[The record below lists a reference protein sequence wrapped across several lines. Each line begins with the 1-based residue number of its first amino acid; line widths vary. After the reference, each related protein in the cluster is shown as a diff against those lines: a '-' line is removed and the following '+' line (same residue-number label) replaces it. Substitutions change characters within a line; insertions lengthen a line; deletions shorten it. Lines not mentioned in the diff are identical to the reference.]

1 MEINPIQN
9 ISINEEDI
17 AWAESIL
24 KHKFQFDSQRRA
36 IIKNL
41 NSVDIQAFPGSGKT
55 TVLVAKLAILARKWP
70 FTHAG
75 ICVLSHTNVARE
87 EIEERLGNTEVG
99 KRLLSYPHFVGTFH
113 SFFDTHISLPW
124 LRSKGIKINMIDTML
139 VQKQRWF
146 NIPKNIRSGLECKNM
161 DESICGYKEGVG
173 NLKIG
178 KINPQTDTYKA
189 VLLAIEN
196 SQKQGNFTFDEVLLY
211 AQEALDKSPAV
222 SKSIAVRF
230 PLLFIDEAQDT
241 DSFQWNL
248 IYKAFG
254 FESDSSIYQ
263 GFGDKNQSIYNYANE
278 NSAGTEFPRKD
289 ALFINKSQRFDDRIA
304 TLANSATL
312 STEKMKGSD
321 NNLSERQC
329 PHTIYLFSKE
339 NIEKVI
345 DEFGRLILKTFS
357 DEELM
362 EYRREGCHVIGMVH
376 DKKDETPERQFPKG
390 IYDYWSCY
398 EAQKAN
404 KNRMPQTLIEYF
416 RRGQEEISKTG
427 ETSAQVE
434 WIAKGLRRLINRG
447 RSENYIIATCN
458 PFIAMT
464 RKLSFAKQVKF
475 RNVIVKFMS
484 SDIASEE
491 NWNKLSDDFIE
502 ILSMFDGSSNDKVN
516 SFLGWTNIVEQGENA
531 CQKYLVNQYSC
542 CDSSGRSVNLEFGS
556 IHSVKGRTHLAT
568 LVLETF
574 SKAHN
579 LKSILPYL
587 CNTPPNSAATGQN
600 RIRLKCQYVAMTR
613 ARALLCLAMPVE
625 FVDDKSQKRLKALG
639 WNLKILIE

>member
-1 MEINPIQN
+1 MEINPIHN
-9 ISINEEDI
+9 ISITEEDI

-36 IIKNL
+36 IIQNL
-41 NSVDIQAFPGSGKT
+41 RSVDVQAFPGSGKT
-55 TVLVAKLAILARKWP
+55 TVLVAKLAILAKKWP
-70 FTHAG
+70 FTNAG

-87 EIEERLGNTEVG
+87 EIEGRLGNTEVG
-99 KRLLSYPHFVGTFH
+99 KRLLSYPHFIGTFH

-139 VQKQRWF
+139 VQQQRWA
-146 NIPKNIRSGLECKNM
+146 NIPKNIRSGLECRNI
-161 DESICGYKEGVG
+161 DESICSYKECVG

-178 KINPQTDTYKA
+178 KINPQSNTYKA
-189 VLLAIEN
+189 VISAIEN
-196 SQKQGNFTFDEVLLY
+196 SQNQGNFTFDEVLLY
-211 AQEALDKSPAV
+211 AQEALDKAPSF
-222 SKSIAVRF
+222 SKSISVRF

-241 DSFQWNL
+241 NSFQWNL

-254 FESDSSIYQ
+254 FESGPSIYQ
-263 GFGDKNQSIYNYANE
+263 GFGDKNQAIYSYVNE
-278 NSAGTEFPRKD
+278 NSAGTEFPRED

-304 TLANSATL
+304 ILANSVAL
-312 STEKMKGSD
+312 SNEKMKGFD
-321 NNLSERQC
+321 NNLSDRQY

-345 DEFGRLILKTFS
+345 DEFGKLILETFS

-362 EYRREGCHVIGMVH
+362 EHRKEGCHVIGMVH

-404 KNRMPQTLIEYF
+404 KNRMPQSLIEYF
-416 RRGQEEISKTG
+416 RRGQEEMSKTG
-427 ETSAQVE
+427 ETSSQVE

-458 PFIAMT
+458 PFVAMN
-464 RKLSFAKQVKF
+464 RKLSFAKQVKL
-475 RNVIVKFMS
+475 RNAIGKFMS
-484 SDIASEE
+484 SDVASEE
-491 NWNKLSDDFIE
+491 KWNNLSDDFME
-502 ILSMFDGSSNDKVN
+502 VLSMFEGSRNAQVN
-516 SFLGWTNIVEQGENA
+516 SFLSWRNSVGQEENI
-531 CQKYLVNQYSC
+531 CQKHLPNQYNFS
-542 CDSSGRSVNLEFGS
+542 DSSGRSVNLEFGS

-574 SKAHN
+574 SSAHN

-587 CNTPPNSAATGQN
+587 CNTPPKSTKCQN
-600 RIRLKCQYVAMTR
+600 QNRLKCQYVAMTR
-613 ARALLCLAMPVE
+613 ARALLCLAIPVE
-625 FVDDKSQKRLKALG
+625 FVDDKSQTKLKSLG
-639 WNLKILIE
+639 WNLKILI

>member
-9 ISINEEDI
+9 ISITEEDI

-36 IIKNL
+36 IIQNL
-41 NSVDIQAFPGSGKT
+41 SSVDVQAFPGSGKT

-70 FTHAG
+70 FTHVG

-87 EIEERLGNTEVG
+87 EIEGRLGNTEVG
-99 KRLLSYPHFVGTFH
+99 KRLLSYPHFIGTFH
-113 SFFDTHISLPW
+113 SFFDTHIALPW

-139 VQKQRWF
+139 VQKQRWA
-146 NIPKNIRSGLECKNM
+146 NIPKNIRSGLECKNI
-161 DESICGYKEGVG
+161 DESICSYKECVG

-178 KINPQTDTYKA
+178 KINPQTNTYKA
-189 VLLAIEN
+189 VLSAIEN
-196 SQKQGNFTFDEVLLY
+196 SQNQGNFTFDEVLLY
-211 AQEALDKSPAV
+211 AQEALDKSPSF

-241 DSFQWNL
+241 NSFQWNL

-263 GFGDKNQSIYNYANE
+263 GFGDKNQAIYSYINE

-304 TLANSATL
+304 TLANSVAL
-312 STEKMKGSD
+312 SNEKMKGSD
-321 NNLSERQC
+321 NNLSDRQC
-329 PHTIYLFSKE
+329 PHTIYVFSKE
-339 NIEKVI
+339 NTEKVI
-345 DEFGRLILKTFS
+345 DEFGKLILATFS

-362 EYRREGCHVIGMVH
+362 EHRKEGCHVIGMVH
-376 DKKDETPERQFPKG
+376 DKKDETPDKQFPKG

-404 KNRMPQTLIEYF
+404 KNRMPQSLIEYC
-416 RRGQEEISKTG
+416 RRGQEEMSKTG

-458 PFIAMT
+458 PFTAMN

-475 RNVIVKFMS
+475 RNAIGKLMS

-491 NWNKLSDDFIE
+491 KWNNLLDVFME
-502 ILSMFDGSSNDKVN
+502 ILSMFDGCSNPKVN
-516 SFLGWTNIVEQGENA
+516 SFLGWTNNVGQDENT
-531 CQKYLVNQYSC
+531 CQKHLVNQYSYR
-542 CDSSGRSVNLEFGS
+542 DSSGRSVNLEFGS

-574 SKAHN
+574 SRAHN

-587 CNTPPNSAATGQN
+587 CNTPPKSVTSQN
-600 RIRLKCQYVAMTR
+600 QVRLKCQYVAMTR
-613 ARALLCLAMPVE
+613 ARALLCIAIPVE
-625 FVDDKSQKRLKALG
+625 FVDDKSQTKLKSLG
-639 WNLKILIE
+639 WNLKLLIE